1 MANYTLTTSPQEV
14 GRNTSVTVG
23 ARLLAWYSNAST
35 TNALVHLKLQAI
47 SQGTAYVG
55 TNKNYQLI
63 LGSTDTGTVTNPGDV
78 YTQDTWVDVR
88 EITQTV
94 NFNTT
99 VSVAGKI
106 WTYVYGDAWVTGNTV
121 TMPSLYVAP
130 TKPTISAIP
139 GVSSVIV
146 TYGTTSFGVPTSGT
160 VTLYGGTSPNPT
172 TVLDTYSNIRDHSF
186 THTGL
191 TPGTTYYYRARANNG
206 QLDSSYSTEVVATP
220 VSGVI
225 ETAATLYGS
234 VSDQASHINKLYG
247 SVGDRTVRVNKL
259 YASGNGRTKLTY
271 KI

>member
-14 GRNTSVTVG
+14 GRNTSSTIG
-23 ARLLAWYSNAST
+23 ARLLAWY
-35 TNALVHLKLQAI
+35 TNAGASYAEIHLKLQAI

-55 TNKNYQLI
+55 TNKDYELT
-63 LGSTDTGTVTNPGDV
+63 LDSTATGTISWPDTIP
-78 YTQDTWVDVR
+78 QDTWIDVR
-88 EITQTV
+88 EITQYTAYSRTV
-94 NFNTT
+94 NVT
-99 VSVAGKI
+99 GKI
-106 WTYVYGDAWVTGNTV
+106 WSYVYGDVWVSGNTV
-121 TMPSLYVAP
+121 TLNSPYVAP

-146 TYGTTSFGVPTSGT
+146 TYGTTSFGVPSSGT

-172 TVLDTYSNIRDHSF
+172 TVLDTHNNIGDHSF

-206 QLDSSYSTEVVATP
+206 HLDSSYSTEVVATP

-234 VSDQASHINKLYG
+234 VNDQASHINKLYG
-247 SVGDRTVRVNKL
+247 SVGGQTVRVSKL
-259 YASGNGRTKLTY
+259 YASSNGRTKLTY